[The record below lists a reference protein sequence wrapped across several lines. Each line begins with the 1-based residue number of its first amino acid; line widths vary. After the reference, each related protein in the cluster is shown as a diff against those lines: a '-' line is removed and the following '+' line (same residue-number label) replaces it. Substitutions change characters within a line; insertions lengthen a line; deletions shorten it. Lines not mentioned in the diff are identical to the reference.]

1 MSWSVSSSARGNCRD
16 TDGGSKGRTHD
27 DAPSPDGAAIS
38 GPFGTRIGHNSD
50 RAHRD
55 GPPAGNGGP
64 SSRIPGRRRIGAAT
78 VRRGGAG
85 LSDKGPRQERREE
98 LTTAAVIRRPVHYV
112 GHGNLGALGHHPRR
126 RRRIATVIV
135 TASTVG
141 PRLPPAASESRQTTM
156 LGDQFTNSILDL
168 LALCANLQM
177 VTISNTN
184 EEPRRS
190 RLQAERQRWETQI
203 GEVTTWLIDH
213 WQRYA
218 LGYVHIAGFGFPGRH
233 PPRYVITVW
242 GGLDISKA
250 ARRPNPHAQRFHRAH
265 GHHLS

>member
-1 MSWSVSSSARGNCRD
+1 MSDMATWEHSV
-16 TDGGSKGRTHD
+16 
-27 DAPSPDGAAIS
+27 I
-38 GPFGTRIGHNSD
+38 
-50 RAHRD
+50 
-55 GPPAGNGGP
+55 
-64 SSRIPGRRRIGAAT
+64 IP
-78 VRRGGAG
+78 
-85 LSDKGPRQERREE
+85 
-98 LTTAAVIRRPVHYV
+98 V
-112 GHGNLGALGHHPRR
+112 GVA
-126 RRRIATVIV
+126 IATVIV
-135 TASTVG
+135 TSLTVG
-141 PRLPPAASESRQTTM
+141 PRLAARGKRIQADHDAR
-156 LGDQFTNSILDL
+156 DQFTNSILDL

-177 VTISNTN
+177 VTISDTN

-233 PPRYVITVW
+233 PPLRHHRV
-242 GGLDISKA
+242 GRLDISKA